1 MSTSELMLGASMMF
15 AVAGLA
21 LLAAR
26 PLHVGS
32 IVALLCAGVAL
43 GAHSPLSLAAGHA
56 EQFQAVGQIG
66 VILLVFAV
74 ALDVRPGKLWA
85 SRRIVAGVGAG
96 QYLGTTLATMALV
109 MMATSAPWN
118 VALTIGL
125 GLAMTSS
132 AVSIPYLQSHGEM
145 GTPRGRTFIAVDVFQ
160 SLMVAPVLLVLPIL
174 AKHPVAA
181 GTPPAIALLK
191 VAVAIAALAALTLVA
206 LPRLLRW
213 ASGSLGS
220 GAFSALVLGAV
231 LFGSWITD
239 WAGASAAAGAFVMG
253 LALSNSV
260 FASQIKAVV
269 APARQLLIAL
279 FFMSIGMAIDPGEIA
294 SMWRELLLYVP
305 AIFLVKLAVGYAV
318 IRVARLATRDA
329 AIVSLLLMPL
339 DEIAFVIFAGA
350 RDGGLM
356 DPRGYALSL
365 AVLSASFLLAPLAIE
380 AGYRIASRRGAAP
393 DAPPEALALDAP
405 VLVIGYGLLGHSL
418 CTGLEQAKI
427 AYRCIDDD
435 LDNVGRGTRRGH
447 SVTYG
452 RIDSPLSLWSF
463 GANRAR
469 LVVVAPESFPYAVG
483 VVERLLQFQPNVPAT
498 AAVLFLAQRDKLRAL
513 GCERAFAIA
522 PEGALDY
529 ASQVLRSLGTGDER
543 TASIVD
549 ALRRGDYGELRPAGG
564 PS

>member
-1 MSTSELMLGASMMF
+1 MLGASMMF

-32 IVALLCAGVAL
+32 IVALLCAGIAL

-74 ALDVRPGKLWA
+74 ALDVQPGALWA
-85 SRRIVAGVGAG
+85 SRRIVAGVGAA
-96 QYLGTTLATMALV
+96 QYLGTTLATTMLV

-118 VALTIGL
+118 VALAIGL

-132 AVSIPYLQSHGEM
+132 AVSLPYLESHGEM
-145 GTPRGRTFIAVDVFQ
+145 GTARGRTFIAVDVFQ
-160 SLMVAPVLLVLPIL
+160 SLMVAPVLLVLPLL

-181 GTPPAIALLK
+181 GTPPATALLQM
-191 VAVAIAALAALTLVA
+191 AAAIAALAALTLVV

-213 ASGSLGS
+213 ASRSMGS

-253 LALSNSV
+253 LALSGSV

-279 FFMSIGMAIDPGEIA
+279 FFMSIGMAIDPGQIA
-294 SMWRELLLYVP
+294 SMGRELLLYVP
-305 AIFLVKLAVGYAV
+305 AIFLVKLAVGYGAV
-318 IRVARLATRDA
+318 RVAGLATRDA

-339 DEIAFVIFAGA
+339 DEIAFVIFASA

-356 DPRGYALSL
+356 DARGYALSL
-365 AVLSASFLLAPLAIE
+365 AVLSASFLLAPLAIN
-380 AGYRIASRRGAAP
+380 AGYRLASRREEAP
-393 DAPPEALALDAP
+393 DAPREALALDAP
-405 VLVIGYGLLGHSL
+405 VLVVGYGLLGNVL
-418 CTGLEQAKI
+418 CTALENAKI

-435 LDNVGRGTRRGH
+435 LDTVGRGTSRGH

-452 RIDSPLSLWSF
+452 RIDSPSSLWAF

-469 LVVVAPESFPYAVG
+469 LVVVAPVSFPYAVS
-483 VVERLLQFQPNVPAT
+483 VVERLRQFQPHVSAT

-513 GCERAFAIA
+513 GCERAFATA
-522 PEGALDY
+522 PEGSLDY
-529 ASQVLRSLGTGDER
+529 ASQVLRSLGTDEAR

-549 ALRRGDYGELRPAGG
+549 ALRRDDYGELRPAGG
-564 PS
+564 KS